1 MCGTEV
7 VKEFIIQTS
16 TFYIV
21 IIQYKTVKVNGVNIF
36 YREAENL
43 KKPTIL
49 LLHGFPSSSHM
60 FRNLIRELAGE
71 YNIIAPDYPGFGN
84 SDQPPINEFEYTFD
98 NLANVIN
105 NFVEEIKL
113 DKYSIYVH
121 NYGAPVGFRLAI
133 NHPERIQA
141 IISQNDN
148 AYEEGLL
155 SSWDPIRKYW
165 EYPTE
170 ENKEKLRSLLTIDF
184 TKLQYVNGTRNPTA
198 ISPDSWNID
207 QFVLDRPGN
216 KEIQLTLFFD
226 YQNNLKQYAIWQ
238 EYFRKHQPPTL
249 VVWGKNDIFF
259 GSQGALA
266 FQRDIKDVEVHL
278 LNTGHFPLEEDLD
291 VSVNLI
297 KRFLGEKVLK
307 RKGSDNGFCYAP
319 V

>member
-1 MCGTEV
+1 M
-7 VKEFIIQTS
+7 
-16 TFYIV
+16 
-21 IIQYKTVKVNGVNIF
+21 IQYKTVKVDCINIF

-60 FRNLIRELAGE
+60 FRNLIRELADE

-84 SDQPPINEFEYTFD
+84 SDQPPIKEFEYTFD
-98 NLANVIN
+98 NLANIIN
-105 NFVEEIKL
+105 NFIEEIKL

-133 NHPERIQA
+133 KHPERIQA
-141 IISQNDN
+141 IISQNGN

-155 SSWDPIRKYW
+155 PAWDPIRKYW

-198 ISPDSWNID
+198 ISPDPWNID

-216 KEIQLTLFFD
+216 KEIQLALFYD

-259 GSQGALA
+259 GPQGALA

-291 VSVNLI
+291 VSVDLI
-297 KRFLGEKVLK
+297 KGFLGERVT
-307 RKGSDNGFCYAP
+307 F
-319 V
+319 